1 MADDDI
7 QFGEME
13 EQQPEECLRPD
24 QNKHFAVVAYG
35 NPGKG
40 DLPVYVDLDVLL
52 DMETHALSDTSV
64 ELGGVLL
71 GGQHQDDEGRP
82 FVVITDSLRARHY
95 ESTKGS
101 FKFTHDTWEAISRE
115 RDQFPAELQMVG
127 WYHTH
132 PDWGVFL
139 SGMDM
144 FICNNFFNK
153 RLDVAYVIDPCRDDR
168 AFFMWNGDSSKGVR
182 RTGGFYVTAS
192 RFRGAE
198 LAAVVGQ
205 VETDEASM
213 RTVSQA
219 TGGAPQVIVTGPP
232 LKPGWEGLAVI
243 GMLTLQFCLLTLLAW
258 RMLAPPEGDQKA
270 ELARL
275 NQRLE
280 AFERG
285 GDSAEERR
293 AANEMLGRVL
303 QDLKGAGPGVVTQLE
318 ETLRANSV
326 LKQSLEDVVAA
337 RKAAEKASSSASALQ
352 EKTAAELETKSAALA
367 QSQAKVKEL
376 QQALEAHIQA
386 AAAAAEGAKAGEATG
401 IWGWV
406 SSNGVWL
413 FCGLLVA
420 GLVVSGIYFVYRPPE
435 PA

>member
-1 MADDDI
+1 VADDDI

-13 EQQPEECLRPD
+13 EQQPEDCLRPD
-24 QNKHFAVVAYG
+24 QNKHYAVVAYG
-35 NPGKG
+35 QPGKG

-52 DMETHALSDTSV
+52 DMEAHALSDTSV

-71 GGQHQDDEGRP
+71 GGQYQDDEGRP
-82 FVVITDSLRARHY
+82 FVVISDSLRARHY

-198 LAAVVGQ
+198 LAAVVEQ
-205 VETDEASM
+205 AQNDEAPM
-213 RTVSQA
+213 RTVTPA

-232 LKPGWEGLAVI
+232 PKPAWEGLAVI
-243 GMLTLQFCLLTLLAW
+243 GMLTLQFCLLTILAW
-258 RMLAPPEGDQKA
+258 RLLAPAGGETKA
-270 ELARL
+270 ELTRL
-275 NQRLE
+275 SQRLE

-285 GDSAEERR
+285 GEPAEERR
-293 AANEMLGRVL
+293 AANEMLGRVA
-303 QDLKGAGPGVVTQLE
+303 AG
-318 ETLRANSV
+318 
-326 LKQSLEDVVAA
+326 
-337 RKAAEKASSSASALQ
+337 SSR
-352 EKTAAELETKSAALA
+352 ALA
-367 QSQAKVKEL
+367 QA
-376 QQALEAHIQA
+376 
-386 AAAAAEGAKAGEATG
+386 
-401 IWGWV
+401 W
-406 SSNGVWL
+406 
-413 FCGLLVA
+413 
-420 GLVVSGIYFVYRPPE
+420 
-435 PA
+435 